1 MIQYLEYLKA
11 PATVVFAFV
20 AIVAAMNFV
29 GEIIEFKGKVA
40 PEFLKMRKYFARK
53 KKERETLVEVQKTLA
68 EVQRTQ
74 AEVKKSLDTMN
85 SHYDEDNIS
94 KRNNWM
100 QAVDSKQ
107 ERDHQWIE
115 SLSEILAQIQATVL
129 SIRIENMRSEII
141 SFASVVIDPEASATR
156 DQFDRIFRLHTDY
169 ESILSEA
176 HKTNGE
182 TTLAMTIIK
191 EAYEE
196 RMRKHSFIEDI
207 RGY

>member
-11 PATVVFAFV
+11 PAVVVFAFV
-20 AIVAAMNFV
+20 AVVAAMNFV
-29 GEIIEFKGKVA
+29 GEVIEFKGKVA

-53 KKERETLVEVQKTLA
+53 KKERQTLA
-68 EVQRTQ
+68 DLPDTL

-85 SHYDEDNIS
+85 SHYNEDNIS

-100 QAVDSKQ
+100 QSVDSKQ

-115 SLSEILAQIQATVL
+115 SLSEILSQIQATVL

-141 SFASVVIDPEASATR
+141 SFASVVIDPEAPATR

-169 ESILSEA
+169 EAILTEA

-182 TTLAMTIIK
+182 TTIAMTIIT
-191 EAYEE
+191 EAYQE
-196 RMRKHSFIEDI
+196 RVRNHSFIDDV
-207 RGY
+207 RGYSRD

>member
-11 PATVVFAFV
+11 PAVVVFAFV
-20 AIVAAMNFV
+20 AVVAAMNFV
-29 GEIIEFKGKVA
+29 GEVIEFKGKVA

-53 KKERETLVEVQKTLA
+53 KKERQTLADLPDTLA
-68 EVQRTQ
+68 EVQ
-74 AEVKKSLDTMN
+74 KSLDTMN
-85 SHYDEDNIS
+85 SHYNEDNIS

-100 QAVDSKQ
+100 QSVDSKQ

-115 SLSEILAQIQATVL
+115 SLSEILSQIQATVL

-141 SFASVVIDPEASATR
+141 SFASVVIDPEAPATR

-169 ESILSEA
+169 EAILTEA

-182 TTLAMTIIK
+182 TTIAMTIIT
-191 EAYEE
+191 EAYQE
-196 RMRKHSFIEDI
+196 RVRNHSFIDDV
-207 RGY
+207 RGYSRD